1 MLMIYSALVTNIIA
15 LILSIV
21 EATVKESYVVIS
33 ILNLIFYLITFL
45 LGFFVFWYLVHKLLE
60 RVTETSSS
68 NISRMVAMA
77 HWVIL
82 VIFVAIA
89 IAECA
94 VYIASVAE
102 NFIDSYAS
110 WLLTY
115 DFNNVSSALT
125 ILFWVAS
132 IEILCWYIFIA
143 VKAGTEKR
151 VCICPFKTVFLC
163 TQQID

>member
-1 MLMIYSALVTNIIA
+1 MIYSALVTNIIA
-15 LILSIV
+15 LILSIL
-21 EATVKESYVVIS
+21 EATVKESYVVVS

-60 RVTETSSS
+60 RVLERTSS
-68 NISRMVAMA
+68 NINRIVTII

-82 VIFVAIA
+82 VIFCAIA

-125 ILFWVAS
+125 IIFWVAS
-132 IEILCWYIFIA
+132 IEILGWYIFIA
-143 VKAGTEKR
+143 VKTGTEKR
-151 VCICPFKTVFLC
+151 VYISPFLPVILC
-163 TQQID
+163 TQQKN